1 MKSVIEEIYKG
12 KSGDGFIKETDE
24 FWEISDEI
32 AALEMEFENSLNEEQ
47 KQMFANLLNKTDE
60 EAHEYAKARFFEGFK
75 QGILLWIEVNG

>member
-32 AALEMEFENSLNEEQ
+32 AALAVY
-47 KQMFANLLNKTDE
+47 FASDE
-60 EAHEYAKARFFEGFK
+60 SAYTTGQVVEVAGGF
-75 QGILLWIEVNG
+75 GIPTPVFGDLTGGDTKR